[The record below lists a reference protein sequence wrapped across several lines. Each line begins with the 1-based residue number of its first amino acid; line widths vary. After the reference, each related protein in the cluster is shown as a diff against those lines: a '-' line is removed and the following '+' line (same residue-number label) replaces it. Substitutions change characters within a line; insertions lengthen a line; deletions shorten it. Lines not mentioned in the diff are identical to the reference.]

1 VIPSVI
7 FNLNFKFNKKISE
20 TAKNHRRLFNP
31 SVIPSVIFNL
41 NFLFN
46 LNFSENRQITPM
58 TFQSVDDFVYEEQ

>member
-1 VIPSVI
+1 MIPSVI
-7 FNLNFKFNKKISE
+7 FNLNFEFNKKFSE
-20 TAKNHRRLFNP
+20 TAKYHRWLFNP

-58 TFQSVDDFVYEEQ
+58 TFQSVGDFVCKEQ